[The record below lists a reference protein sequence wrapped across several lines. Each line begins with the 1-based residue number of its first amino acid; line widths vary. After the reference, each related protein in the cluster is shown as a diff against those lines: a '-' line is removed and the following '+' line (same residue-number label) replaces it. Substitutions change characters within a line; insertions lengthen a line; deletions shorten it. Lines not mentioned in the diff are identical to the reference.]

1 MGKGCDLTAPG
12 TTKSCE
18 WMVPGD
24 ESVGLYRSWGWFVS
38 PGGFGGQAIRR
49 GRFSAARKGVRLVVL
64 GFVGARNQTGVISVA
79 RKGRF
84 WYCSASKETRK
95 MEPGSRARS
104 LSPQRAA

>member
-1 MGKGCDLTAPG
+1 MKAWGFTGLGGGLSVRGDSGGKRLGG
-12 TTKSCE
+12 
-18 WMVPGD
+18 GD
-24 ESVGLYRSWGWFVS
+24 SR
-38 PGGFGGQAIRR
+38 RR
-49 GRFSAARKGVRLVVL
+49 GRGVRLVVL
-64 GFVGARNQTGVISVA
+64 GFVGARDHTGVISVA